1 MSDANK
7 NAMQHKVLQMDL
19 NSSAAS
25 VNPTNKSVHATT
37 PDGMSYRQQVA
48 ALNCLSYSTQSTLHS
63 CPRRFLLE
71 KLTAADSSD
80 STDNIDFL
88 FGHAVGAGIQN
99 YLLTKD
105 VDRAIWDALLS
116 WRGDLAIEH
125 PKKGKNKS
133 FAYAVI
139 AIMKFADAMHD
150 LLQDWE
156 LAMIDSK
163 PAIELAFSL
172 DIENGYIYLGH
183 IDAILWSP
191 SQQKFMV
198 LELKTTTFNSVHEAQ
213 YKNSPQALGYSIV
226 VDAIAERMGIDASNY
241 DVLYLVYKAG
251 VMEYDVLPFFK
262 TKSQRAAWLLQLQM
276 DSTIVDFYRQTEHFP
291 THGESCYSFFRPC
304 EFFGTCDMLQYVNSL
319 MKNARIAEAGE
330 KVAGVDFYFKASEL
344 AEITVS

>member
-1 MSDANK
+1 MSNANEA
-7 NAMQHKVLQMDL
+7 AMNKLLAMDL
-19 NSSAAS
+19 NSSQVSALDS
-25 VNPTNKSVHATT
+25 KNKSVHMTT
-37 PDGMSYRQQVA
+37 PEGMSYRQQVA
-48 ALNCLSYSTQSTLHS
+48 AINCLSYSTQSTLHT

-71 KLTAADSSD
+71 KLTAANSSD

-99 YLLTKD
+99 FLLTRS
-105 VDRAIWDALLS
+105 VDAAIWDAMLS
-116 WRGDLAIEH
+116 WRGDLLIEH

-133 FAYAVI
+133 IAYAVI

-156 LAMIDSK
+156 LATIDGK

-172 DIENGYIYLGH
+172 DMENGYIYLGH

-191 SQQKFMV
+191 SQKKFMV

-226 VDAIAERMGIDASNY
+226 VDSIAKRLGVDATNY

-251 VMEYDVLPFFK
+251 AMEYDVLPFFK
-262 TKSQRAAWLLQLQM
+262 TKAQRATWLLQLQM
-276 DSTIVDFYRQTEHFP
+276 DSTIIDFYRQTDHFP
-291 THGESCYSFFRPC
+291 THGESCYNFFRPC
-304 EFFGTCDMLQYVNSL
+304 EFFGSCDLLSYISSMMPNL
-319 MKNARIAEAGE
+319 RTAEAGE